1 MANEKSPRKLFCK
14 RAEITPPGGT
24 LQSRLTIA
32 LAGKALVRDRA
43 EPTSPTAF
51 RIVAQHYPVD
61 GGIAGIF
68 TAFERGAS
76 AVSVLED
83 LTAELLTVDQIK
95 APPGED
101 GKERQWVDGLLYF
114 YVHGDLVILIQSS
127 AVRAGQFESHL
138 SWLLGTDSQSGTCSV
153 KLANQYG
160 RSALEQL
167 NASHVKDVK
176 VGGPLLHAVSAAPAS
191 GSVVADKRI
200 ELGGNMLEAVSVLLE
215 GGNGPG
221 FNWAAALDG
230 NIEAWLH
237 VSYKRKTNEDAQRL
251 LDRIAMSLRNAE
263 DLEAVITL
271 NNGQTIAHGELK
283 LSKSCRIESKE
294 GVLLADK
301 AFSAMSVWLKELVD
315 SRQIPV

>member
-1 MANEKSPRKLFCK
+1 MANEKSSRKLFCK

-24 LQSRLTIA
+24 LQGRLATA
-32 LAGKALVRDRA
+32 LAGKAIVRDRA
-43 EPTSPTAF
+43 EPTSPAAF

-83 LTAELLTVDQIK
+83 LTAESLTVDQIK

-114 YVHGDLVILIQSS
+114 YVYGDLVIVIQSA

-176 VGGPLLHAVSAAPAS
+176 VGGPLLHAVSAAPTS
-191 GSVVADKRI
+191 GSVVADRRI
-200 ELGGNMLEAVSVLLE
+200 ELGGTMLEAVSALLE

-271 NNGQTIAHGELK
+271 NNGQTIADGELK

-301 AFSAMSVWLKELVD
+301 AFSAMSIWLKELVE